1 MSQRIIP
8 IRASSFGNYLDCGY
22 RWEAEILLKMR
33 KAAGLRMWLGTS
45 IHHGTAVFDQARLDG
60 SPISV
65 DDAAGELV
73 DMLWTPEE
81 PLLKDPKLSMKE
93 AERIALVLLSKY
105 CKDIAPHQN
114 YVSVERKLK
123 PLRIDLG
130 GGVILEFTGSMDRG
144 RVSVTLDGK
153 VVVDLKS
160 GARLIDSETGAVSI
174 RAHIAQTGIYQ
185 LLEENTDGVLTI
197 GAQIAALQ
205 TSTAPKI
212 GMSHVF
218 NAKAALLGDENRPGL
233 IEIAGNALKAG
244 VFLPNN
250 RSQFCSKKFCVR
262 WDSCAFHE

>member
-1 MSQRIIP
+1 MNRVIP

-22 RWEAEILLKMR
+22 RWEAEILLGMR
-33 KAAGLRMWLGTS
+33 KAANLRMWMGTS
-45 IHHGTAVFDQARLDG
+45 IHYGTALYDQARLDG
-60 SPISV
+60 APISV
-65 DDAAGELV
+65 DDAAGEMV
-73 DMLWTPEE
+73 DMIWTPDEAME
-81 PLLKDPKLSMKE
+81 RDPKLSMQE

-123 PLRIDLG
+123 PLRIDIG
-130 GGVILEFTGSMDRG
+130 GGVVLEFTGSMDRG
-144 RVSVTLDGK
+144 RVSVTLNGK
-153 VVVDLKS
+153 IVVDLKS
-160 GARLIDSETGAVSI
+160 GGRLINNETGQVSV

-185 LLEENTDGVLTI
+185 LLEENTDGVLTV

-205 TSTAPKI
+205 TSGTPKI

-218 NAKAALLGDENRPGL
+218 NAKAALLGDENRSGL

-262 WDSCAFHE
+262 WDACAFHE